1 MIRIYIQKLISN
13 EKLKES
19 EVETVAREI
28 MSGKVSPVQIA
39 SFLTALHMRGESLED
54 IVAFARIMRTNAT
67 PFRRET
73 GPVLDTC
80 GTGGD
85 HSGSFNISTAAALVA
100 AGAGVRVAKHGNRS
114 MTSKC
119 GSADVL
125 IELGVNLDCEPET
138 MERAL
143 EEVGICFL
151 YAQKYHTTMQHVAPV
166 RKELGFR
173 TIFNLLGPLANPAS
187 ASHQLI
193 GVFRPE
199 LVEMHAR
206 VLAHLGTTHA
216 MVVHGNDGLDEIS
229 TTSSTYVAEVIGSDV
244 KTRVIAPQDF
254 DIPPASPP
262 DLVGGDAQTNAR
274 IIEDILSGIEGP
286 CLDVVLLNAGAAI
299 YVADEAES
307 IRQGIGKARE
317 SIRSGSARRKLDQL
331 RAVTHT

>member
-1 MIRIYIQKLISN
+1 MIKVYIQKLLSN

-19 EVETVAREI
+19 EVETIAREI
-28 MSGKVSPVQIA
+28 MSGKVSPVQIG
-39 SFLTALHMRGESLED
+39 SFLTALHMRGETMED
-54 IVAFARIMRTNAT
+54 IVAFARTMRAHAT

-85 HSGSFNISTAAALVA
+85 HSGSFTISTAAALVA

-125 IELGVNLDCEPET
+125 LELGVNLDCEPET

-151 YAQKYHTTMQHVAPV
+151 YAQKYHTAMQHVMPV
-166 RKELGFR
+166 RRELGFR
-173 TIFNLLGPLANPAS
+173 TIFNLLGPLSNPAS

-206 VLAHLGTTHA
+206 VLVNQPVMTL
-216 MVVHGNDGLDEIS
+216 
-229 TTSSTYVAEVIGSDV
+229 
-244 KTRVIAPQDF
+244 Q
-254 DIPPASPP
+254 
-262 DLVGGDAQTNAR
+262 AQ
-274 IIEDILSGIEGP
+274 
-286 CLDVVLLNAGAAI
+286 
-299 YVADEAES
+299 
-307 IRQGIGKARE
+307 Q
-317 SIRSGSARRKLDQL
+317 Q
-331 RAVTHT
+331 